1 MPAIKCPS
9 CEYRNY
15 HAADMCIN
23 CGTPLPSQVPPPLAK
38 HRPSPARNKTIANE
52 PPSAARNKT
61 IASGPPSAARNKTIA
76 NEPPSP
82 ARSKPISREQG
93 TSRKRS
99 YPKAEPVEP
108 RPQARDEVDSEVESY
123 VADAEL
129 YETRPEVYVDEDVD
143 ETSSDDEMDEPYAKN
158 KSHTKGLVPYSMYQP
173 GNHGLVP
180 IQSTAL
186 EPYQISNAMQE
197 YLPQG
202 IVPCMPTFVK
212 EEQRDSW
219 LDDKLPWGFPRRPPD
234 IAGIIIQIQQSQEL
248 PEYPNLILGITNMLT
263 ELIWLIPNDT
273 MKSQD
278 ERLQVTTVRIRVND
292 KIKRDARLIGY
303 LRGANLTLGD
313 TVSFWGW
320 HRKGS
325 LIVRKGYNHTSQA
338 IVDTHTLGLVLP
350 ALTLLILLGIGF
362 LLMQAWPSMSSGLG
376 SFLHM
381 VPHKP

>member
-1 MPAIKCPS
+1 MDEPYS
-9 CEYRNY
+9 
-15 HAADMCIN
+15 D
-23 CGTPLPSQVPPPLAK
+23 
-38 HRPSPARNKTIANE
+38 NE
-52 PPSAARNKT
+52 MD
-61 IASGPPSAARNKTIA
+61 
-76 NEPPSP
+76 EP
-82 ARSKPISREQG
+82 
-93 TSRKRS
+93 
-99 YPKAEPVEP
+99 
-108 RPQARDEVDSEVESY
+108 
-123 VADAEL
+123 DA
-129 YETRPEVYVDEDVD
+129 
-143 ETSSDDEMDEPYAKN
+143 DDEMDEPYFNN
-158 KSHTKGLVPYSMYQP
+158 KSHTKQLVPYSMYQP
-173 GNHGLVP
+173 EGYGLVP
-180 IQSTAL
+180 SQSTAL

-202 IVPCMPTFVK
+202 IIPAMPTFVK
-212 EEQRDSW
+212 EEQRDPW

-263 ELIWLIPNDT
+263 ELIWVIPNDT

-292 KIKRDARLIGY
+292 KIKKDARLIGY

-313 TVSFWGW
+313 AISLWGW

-362 LLMQAWPSMSSGLG
+362 LVMLAWPSMSSGLG

-381 VPHKP
+381 VPQHKP